1 MDSSFIV
8 LLSSGKAPGAT
19 WPLLILPGRA
29 VIMQPQTDI
38 TQLLIAY
45 TEGNREA
52 LDRLMPL
59 VYEHLKGLAHARLR
73 QERSDHTLNTT
84 GLVHEAYLKLID
96 INQVAWQSRGHFFVM
111 ASKVMRRILV
121 NYATM
126 RKAQKRGGGA
136 PIEELREELL
146 IPEAYAET
154 LLDLDDLLQRFEKTF
169 PREAEVV
176 EHRYFGGLTNEE
188 IAETL
193 SVSLSTVERDLRFA
207 RAWLSEKWSG
217 DLAL

>member
-1 MDSSFIV
+1 
-8 LLSSGKAPGAT
+8 
-19 WPLLILPGRA
+19 
-29 VIMQPQTDI
+29 MQPPTDV
-38 TQLLIAY
+38 TQLLLAY
-45 TEGNREA
+45 TDGDREA
-52 LDRLMPL
+52 FDRLLPL
-59 VYEHLKGLAHARLR
+59 VYEPLKRLAHARLR
-73 QERSDHTLNTT
+73 EERPDHTLNTT

-96 INQVAWQSRGHFFVM
+96 IKQVQYQSRGHFFAM

-154 LLDLDDLLQRFEKTF
+154 LLDLDDLLKRFEKTYS
-169 PREAEVV
+169 REAKVV
-176 EHRYFGGLTNEE
+176 EHRYFGGLTNKE

-217 DLAL
+217 DLEL